1 VLLAHLILFAFLQG
15 SSSPDKLADLASR
28 RRAAGEDA
36 VAHVEVA
43 RWCFMQGLLDESIAE
58 LDRVLERDPEQSDA
72 RALIASAPLKVT
84 LPAPAE
90 RSLGARL
97 ILFGA
102 RAKPAYRELAASR
115 FAALPADDAAAD
127 LDRAFRSPSASVRAF
142 AAFAA
147 RRRDP
152 APQATALVRR
162 AVLDPAEPVRLE
174 AARSLRDAK
183 DETLARRVEA
193 ALADGDPRIRT
204 NAAQS
209 LGTMSYRSS
218 VPALMANLAAPPPP
232 AGSSSHPGGTRAHI
246 YVGSQVA
253 YVRDFDPQIAQGAS
267 IQKPIVGSVEDATV
281 LDVRVGG
288 TSTQTVQVE
297 LPTLFR
303 SLAQL
308 TGERLPETRDAW
320 LEWWKRNAPPA
331 PSTGSGGSAGSGGS
345 GG

>member
-1 VLLAHLILFAFLQG
+1 MPFAHLLLVASLQT
-15 SSSPDKLADLASR
+15 SSATDKLADLAAR

-36 VAHVEVA
+36 AAQVDVA
-43 RWCFMQGLLDESIAE
+43 RWCLAEGLLDPFVAE
-58 LDRVLERDPEQSDA
+58 LDGVLERDPERADA
-72 RALIASAPLKVT
+72 RALIASAPLKLT

-90 RSLGARL
+90 RSTGARL

-115 FAALPADDAAAD
+115 FATLPAEDAATD
-127 LDRAFRSPSASVRAF
+127 LDRAFRSPSSSVRAF

-174 AARSLRDAK
+174 AARALRDAK

-193 ALADGDPRIRT
+193 ALANGDARVRA

-209 LGTMSYRSS
+209 LGEMGYRSS
-218 VPALMANLAAPPPP
+218 VPALMTNLAAPPPP
-232 AGSSSHPGGTRAHI
+232 AGSSEGTGGVRAHV
-246 YVGSQVA
+246 YVGSQLA
-253 YVRDFDPQIAQGAS
+253 YVRDFDPQIAQNAS
-267 IQKPIVGSVEDATV
+267 IGKPILGTVEDATV

-297 LPTLFR
+297 VPTLCR

-308 TGERLPETRDAW
+308 TGEHLPATKDAW
-320 LEWWKRNAPPA
+320 LEWWKKNAPAA
-331 PSTGSGGSAGSGGS
+331 PSTGSGG
-345 GG
+345 

>member
-1 VLLAHLILFAFLQG
+1 MLLAHLLLVAALQT
-15 SSSPDKLADLASR
+15 SSAPDKLAELADR

-36 VAHVEVA
+36 AAQVDVA
-43 RWCFMQGLLDESIAE
+43 RWCLAQGLLDPFVAE
-58 LDRVLERDPEQSDA
+58 LDGVLARDPERADA
-72 RALIASAPLKVT
+72 RALIAAAPLKLT

-90 RSLGARL
+90 RSTGARL

-102 RAKPAYRELAASR
+102 RAKPAYRELAAAR
-115 FAALPADDAAAD
+115 FATLPADDAAAD

-152 APQATALVRR
+152 ASQATALVRR
-162 AVLDPAEPVRLE
+162 AVLDPSEPVRFE
-174 AARSLRDAK
+174 AARALRDAQ

-193 ALADGDPRIRT
+193 ALASGDARVRT
-204 NAAQS
+204 NAAES
-209 LGTMSYRSS
+209 LGAMGYRSS
-218 VPALMANLAAPPPP
+218 VPALMANVAAPPPP
-232 AGSSSHPGGTRAHI
+232 FAGGSDAPTGTRAHI

-267 IQKPIVGSVEDATV
+267 IQKPIVGAVEDATV

-297 LPTLFR
+297 LSTLCR
-303 SLAQL
+303 ALAEL
-308 TGERLPETRDAW
+308 TGEKLPETSAAW
-320 LEWWKRNAPPA
+320 LEWWKKHAPPA
-331 PSTGSGGSAGSGGS
+331 PSTSSGG
-345 GG
+345 